1 MKPASFKYFYP
12 KDLPEVFSLLEKYG
26 SRARLLAGGQSLV
39 PLMNFRLSRPDFLVD
54 LNGISELSFIRNKS
68 SNIEIGAMTRARTIE
83 GDHLIGL
90 HVPMLRIATTQIA
103 HLPIRS
109 RGTIGGSLANADP
122 AAEYPAVALALNMDL
137 VVESVGGE
145 RRIAAKDFFLD
156 SLTTALAPNE
166 LLTKIIVPKIPK
178 GSGFAFIEIARRRGD
193 FAIAGVATQLTLS
206 GENVKTVSL
215 ALFGVGPVPTRLVA
229 AERVILRDGINDKA
243 IKAAATAVED
253 EIDPIGDLHAT
264 AEYRRRLAGVICKRA
279 LKQAVS
285 NARNA

>member
-68 SNIEIGAMTRARTIE
+68 SNIEIGAMTRARAIE

-137 VVESVGGE
+137 VVQSVGGE

-156 SLTTALAPNE
+156 SLTTALAPGRE
-166 LLTKIIVPKIPK
+166 H
-178 GSGFAFIEIARRRGD
+178 RDRGD
-193 FAIAGVATQLTLS
+193 LL
-206 GENVKTVSL
+206 
-215 ALFGVGPVPTRLVA
+215 
-229 AERVILRDGINDKA
+229 
-243 IKAAATAVED
+243 
-253 EIDPIGDLHAT
+253 
-264 AEYRRRLAGVICKRA
+264 
-279 LKQAVS
+279 
-285 NARNA
+285 